1 MWFYLPVT
9 LINAITK
16 CTLNRYECLS
26 VHQALHF
33 YGLSNT
39 RKVSKVPC
47 IKTLYRTQRLC
58 DLHSRSLHIRSLSA
72 VVQILSVVCLT
83 RLLELRE
90 DVGVLGKQFWLTSA
104 AVFVLTLVTTSMAKR
119 NLPRRIPIQFS

>member
-1 MWFYLPVT
+1 MWFYLLVT
-9 LINAITK
+9 LINTITK

-26 VHQALHF
+26 VHKALHI

-47 IKTLYRTQRLC
+47 IKTLYRTRRLC
-58 DLHSRSLHIRSLSA
+58 DFHSRSLHIRLLSA
-72 VVQILSVVCLT
+72 VLQILSVVFLT

-104 AVFVLTLVTTSMAKR
+104 AVLVLTLVTTSMEKR